1 MAQVL
6 QSLEKSSR
14 KSMKIFNSTGAKAI
28 CDILSV
34 APFWVQSSVQQSTR
48 RSAMIWRRSG
58 ATMRNGQAELLLMVL
73 LADQTGQAW
82 RPGGFSKRV
91 VRPSQTESSALRPG
105 GPELQLAED
114 SQSGLCLGL
123 GRAAAET

>member
-1 MAQVL
+1 
-6 QSLEKSSR
+6 
-14 KSMKIFNSTGAKAI
+14 
-28 CDILSV
+28 
-34 APFWVQSSVQQSTR
+34 
-48 RSAMIWRRSG
+48 
-58 ATMRNGQAELLLMVL
+58 MRNGQAELLLMVL

-114 SQSGLCLGL
+114 SQSGPCLGL
-123 GRAAAET
+123 GRAATET